1 MQVVSPINLSIVRYW
16 PNFNPELTTNRKM
29 LGILRYLLPIILIA
43 LSAQAEACAS
53 ITNSNDS
60 LILASVKNG
69 DISNLN
75 DLFRLPIDLNREY
88 GKEKRTLLAYAIE
101 NGQVESVT
109 FLIDKGA
116 DIEQPNENKTPLM
129 YAARYGSTM
138 ITEILLRE
146 GANINFINGD
156 RNTAFHYAAK
166 YNNLEVLKILYENGA
181 KINIPNWDNWT
192 ALDYAIIN
200 SNEEIQDWLRMIG
213 CLVLKK
219 NIPDYFDGPY
229 IDVPDTGRLSI
240 KYLVNKERK
249 QKSSFISEEIPVVES
264 EIRIDGLKKDKK
276 EYYITLNP
284 EPPPCRYIEQSSVF
298 VIGDIH
304 GQYDRMVKMLISG
317 EVIDKDLHWIWG
329 DRHLVFVGDILDRGE
344 GVMEALWL
352 IYNLE
357 REAEVCNGK
366 VHMLI
371 GNHEAMII
379 KNDIRYIANKYYSL
393 TSNLNIDYYS
403 LFSENTI
410 LGRWLRSKNVVEI
423 IGNTM
428 FIHAGISPELAAQ
441 GLSIEEINDSFRE
454 YLKSG
459 LDSINPDLINI
470 LRGNLGPVWYRGY
483 IKSGS
488 GYPEIEMG
496 QLDSIL
502 NQYSAKKVVVGHT
515 EVDEILPLKNG
526 KVIPV
531 NIPLANKRILEQALL
546 IEEDVLYRLTTE
558 KSKTIMK

>member
-1 MQVVSPINLSIVRYW
+1 
-16 PNFNPELTTNRKM
+16 M
-29 LGILRYLLPIILIA
+29 LRIPRYLLPIILIA
-43 LSAQAEACAS
+43 LSSQAEAFAPV
-53 ITNSNDS
+53 INANDS

-75 DLFRLPIDLNREY
+75 ELFRLPIDLYREY
-88 GKEKRTLLAYAIE
+88 GNEKRTLLTYAIE
-101 NGQVESVT
+101 NGQVESVI
-109 FLIDKGA
+109 FLIEKGA

-129 YAARYGSTM
+129 YAARFGSTP
-138 ITEILLRE
+138 ITGILLRE

-166 YNNLEVLKILYENGA
+166 YNNLEVLKLLYENGA

-200 SNEEIQDWLRMIG
+200 SNEEIQDWLRSIG
-213 CLVLKK
+213 CLILKK
-219 NIPDYFDGPY
+219 DIPDYFDGPY
-229 IDVPDTGRLSI
+229 IDVPSAGKLSI

-249 QKSSFISEEIPVVES
+249 QKSSFISEEIPAGES
-264 EIRIDGLKKDKK
+264 ELRIDGLKKDKN

-284 EPPPCRYIEQSSVF
+284 EPPPCRYAEQSRVF

-304 GQYDRMVKMLISG
+304 GQYERMIKMLISCG
-317 EVIDKDLHWIWG
+317 VVDKDLHWAWG
-329 DRHLVFVGDILDRGE
+329 DGHLVFIGDILDRGE

-357 REAEVCNGK
+357 REAEMSNGK
-366 VHMLI
+366 VHLLI

-393 TSNLNIDYYS
+393 TSNLDIDYYS

-410 LGRWLRSKNVVEI
+410 MGRWLRSKNVVEI
-423 IGNTM
+423 IGNTL
-428 FIHAGISPELAAQ
+428 FIHAGISPELADMD
-441 GLSIEEINDSFRE
+441 LSIEEINKTFRE
-454 YLKSG
+454 YLNDDIDR
-459 LDSINPDLINI
+459 LNQERINF

-488 GYPEIEMG
+488 GYDEIE
-496 QLDSIL
+496 QFKLDNIL
-502 NQYSAKKVVVGHT
+502 NQYSVRYAVVGHT

-526 KVIPV
+526 KVVPV
-531 NIPLANKRILEQALL
+531 NIPLADESIIEQALL
-546 IEEDVLYRLTTE
+546 IEDNVLYRITTA
-558 KSKTIMK
+558 KSKTILNNRPK